1 MRTGNLNKRLINR
14 SSCKQSFSGITIS
27 HQIPSEKKR
36 LRCTSHIKTA
46 NRFNAF
52 KKTTFMITDAIL
64 KFVPFFS
71 PEELNDVFSLKKN
84 TSKKKNQ
91 LLLQEGQVLQ

>member
-1 MRTGNLNKRLINR
+1 VELPFHIKFLP
-14 SSCKQSFSGITIS
+14 KKSGYDVL
-27 HQIPSEKKR
+27 HY
-36 LRCTSHIKTA
+36 IKTA

-71 PEELNDVFSLKKN
+71 PEELNDVLSLKKN
-84 TSKKKNQ
+84 TSKKKSAVTTRRPG
-91 LLLQEGQVLQ
+91 LQ